1 MIQKTLPFYK
11 VFKNE
16 YPQYLFHLNL
26 VTHSSHTSR
35 NVRIIPIFNVKQSF
49 FKNSLFP
56 STISEWNKIDPGIRN
71 SESLSVFRKNILHF
85 IRPAPNSN
93 CFNSKKFNYNCN
105 TPKGV
110 KLKTRRRL
118 GLSHLRRDVDLG

>member
-16 YPQYLFHLNL
+16 YPQY
-26 VTHSSHTSR
+26 HSSHTSR

-56 STISEWNKIDPGIRN
+56 STISEWNKMDPGIRN
-71 SESLSVFRKNILHF
+71 SESLSVFRKNILRF

-93 CFNSKKFNYNCN
+93 CFNSKIINYNCN
-105 TPKGV
+105 NPKGV

-118 GLSHLRRDVDLG
+118 GLSHLRHDVDLG